1 MAHFTLRSLTLT
13 GFLLLA
19 GCSGLPDMA
28 DETVGWSAQ
37 KLYTEAKESMGD
49 GAWDRAIKMF
59 EKLEARY
66 PYGRYAQQAQL
77 EVAYAYYKSNEQA
90 SAVAAC
96 ERFIKLHPNHPNV
109 DYAYY
114 LKGLAYFNEDLG
126 LLGTLSNQDLSERDP
141 KAARESFETFKT
153 LSQRFPD
160 SKYTPDALKR
170 MRYLVNALASYEV
183 HVARYYLKR
192 GAYVAAAN
200 RAQATVKD
208 FPNSP
213 ATEEALFVM
222 AKSYDALNMPE
233 LRDDADRVMR
243 KNFPNSRYLGAGL
256 PDDKARA
263 PWWKMW

>member
-126 LLGTLSNQDLSERDP
+126 FLGTLSNQDLSERDP
-141 KAARESFETFKT
+141 KAARESFETFKA

-256 PDDKARA
+256 PNDKARA